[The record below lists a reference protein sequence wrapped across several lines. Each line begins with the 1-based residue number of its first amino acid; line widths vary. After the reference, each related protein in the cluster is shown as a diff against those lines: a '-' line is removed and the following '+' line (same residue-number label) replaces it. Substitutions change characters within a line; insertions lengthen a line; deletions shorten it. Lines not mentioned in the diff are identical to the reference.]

1 MRLLVH
7 TVYYTV
13 LMHTANYADHTYYTS
28 FYLLNL
34 RCCTQVRILMHT
46 MHEAERLVVRSA
58 VAREATA
65 RGLVRRSCA
74 QSRAQRLKDGGLG
87 PGAAEVGQH
96 EARAEE
102 AAARRRQ
109 TGEEQ
114 GLLVALQSQ
123 ALERP

>member
-1 MRLLVH
+1 
-7 TVYYTV
+7 
-13 LMHTANYADHTYYTS
+13 
-28 FYLLNL
+28 
-34 RCCTQVRILMHT
+34 MHT
-46 MHEAERLVVRSA
+46 MHEAERLAVRGA

-87 PGAAEVGQH
+87 PGAVEVEKH
-96 EARAEE
+96 EARAQV

-123 ALERP
+123 VLEWP